1 MLSILVSDIWR
12 TLASGAGEEEGEG
25 VPEPLLVL
33 GGRRGSGHWEEKK
46 EGRGEPAFE
55 DSTTKDF
62 QLGTGLER
70 IPTPSA

>member
-1 MLSILVSDIWR
+1 MPLGLGRGKGRR
-12 TLASGAGEEEGEG
+12 TGF
-25 VPEPLLVL
+25 PEPLLVL